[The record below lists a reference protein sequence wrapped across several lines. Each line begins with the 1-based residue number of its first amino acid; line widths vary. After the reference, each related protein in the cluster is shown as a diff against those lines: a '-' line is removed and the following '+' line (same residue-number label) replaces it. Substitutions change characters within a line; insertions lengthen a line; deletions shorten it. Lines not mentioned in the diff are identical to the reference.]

1 MVKRDNFLSLFFYPN
16 IYNKLRIMIKQT
28 WEISQEERNRILS
41 LHESATKNLYLMS
54 EQNTDET
61 KKDSI
66 SLTKRVEFPSGFHS
80 ASAVNLETLIDLSKI
95 EEFLKKYKDKKIVIK
110 LKSSE
115 SQVTNNDNE
124 VTPKKRL
131 NPGDLSKMRYQ
142 TIQTFMT
149 EWLNG
154 LVSKGII
161 SQVPKFI
168 NTEPIIDKT
177 TPWNPSP
184 GLSPSQISALAKDPK
199 YTKHQ
204 FVEIEVNAEGQIE
217 PKKILTP
224 VFQKVE
230 TSRTEMST
238 QNPYNVAL
246 FYNYSYAPAVVLGMS
261 QSEAESL
268 PGALLTMNE
277 KFVLKTPVPKLN
289 LPATTI
295 KIVPNGGQTVPVIV
309 FDGGKGFT
317 PKLDSPAYI
326 WKKWDAY
333 VSDSYNLE
341 IPYPE
346 DSKEFQSAWL
356 FMYWYINSPNGFP
369 QDWKFIGNK
378 PDNVDWNSVDVELQS
393 GGEQIYSKTFAD
405 QQKMWS
411 EYPMN
416 WYANMVKKVYG

>member
-1 MVKRDNFLSLFFYPN
+1 
-16 IYNKLRIMIKQT
+16 
-28 WEISQEERNRILS
+28 
-41 LHESATKNLYLMS
+41 
-54 EQNTDET
+54 
-61 KKDSI
+61 
-66 SLTKRVEFPSGFHS
+66 
-80 ASAVNLETLIDLSKI
+80 
-95 EEFLKKYKDKKIVIK
+95 
-110 LKSSE
+110 
-115 SQVTNNDNE
+115 
-124 VTPKKRL
+124 
-131 NPGDLSKMRYQ
+131 MRYQ

-168 NTEPIIDKT
+168 NTQPYIDTT
-177 TPWNPSP
+177 TPWDPKSSP
-184 GLSPSQISALAKDPK
+184 KDPK

-204 FVEIEVNAEGQIE
+204 FVEIEVNAEGMIE

-224 VFQKVE
+224 EFQQVK
-230 TSRTEMST
+230 TGRTEMST

-268 PGALLTMNE
+268 PGALLTMNR

-289 LPATTI
+289 LPETTI

-309 FDGGKGFT
+309 FDGGPGFT

-326 WKKWDAY
+326 WEKWDAY

-378 PDNVDWNSVDVELQS
+378 PDNVDWNSVDVEFQS